1 MSEGQSRTAV
11 RRMLRHARLWIWVAL
26 TTAVALGLGRVPLFG
41 TLGYELALASC
52 VLAMIGGLDLGAA
65 LARELQR
72 MPAVGI
78 ARATYPGRSLARS
91 TAVAAGLAVAVAA
104 IPGVIAA
111 VRGLWLT
118 TCDWT
123 FGLECY
129 IAMPLAT
136 AALAGALGHIIGV
149 AVGPRR
155 FWCAALAQLPWL
167 LIGAHA
173 LWWFYVTPP
182 VFSYNAVLGYFPGN
196 IYDENL
202 QLTAA
207 LVWSRLEQLA
217 WLVALA
223 ALVANRLDVASFRLV
238 WRGPRP
244 YGRRVLPLVVAA
256 LATAGAVTLR
266 WNGGALGYAI
276 DGDDVAEALGGRYE
290 TAHFVI
296 HYAKTKAIDD
306 EIELIAED
314 HELRYAQVVAQLGVE
329 PDGKIESYY
338 FADNDQKARWFGPKN
353 VDMAKPW
360 QRAIFIDHR
369 AFPHPTLRHE
379 IAHAVASEFGDPWFG
394 VSARRVLGMPL
405 LVNPG
410 LIEGLAVAV
419 DWPGDYDRMTPHEA
433 VRALEAMGSTPDV
446 SELMSLR
453 FLEVSAS
460 RSYMT
465 AGSFLRYLLEHYGAA
480 RLRALYH
487 NGGDFLAAYGESFA
501 QLEDAW
507 RAMIETIAVPPE
519 AIEASRER
527 FRAGSVFSRPCP
539 HATAARRERADE
551 DFLAGHRERAI
562 MLMRENCSE
571 QPEEPQHRIHL
582 GEMLS
587 AGDASERAEALRLWT
602 AIADDAAG
610 ATSTVRVDAFDHL
623 IRTAAQAGDLTRTAA
638 LLARASELPVEGQRA
653 RTVEAERFAL
663 DHTGP
668 ARAALVAYFFAG
680 RVLDPQLAAW
690 LATVAEPD
698 LGLGHYLLGLRRDG
712 ASDWSGAAT
721 ELDRGLTLGLP
732 GPLFVKNAARQLAIT
747 AYRAHRTELV
757 EHAITALRE
766 SPGMGIV
773 DGLLATDWEQ
783 RLTFD
788 RTGHL

>member
-1 MSEGQSRTAV
+1 MSDGQSRAAV
-11 RRMLRHARLWIWVAL
+11 RRMLRRARLWIWVAL
-26 TTAVALGLGRVPLFG
+26 TTAVALALGRVPLFG

-65 LARELQR
+65 VARELQR
-72 MPAVGI
+72 MPAAGI

-91 TAVAAGLAVAVAA
+91 TTVAAGLAVAVAA

-129 IAMPLAT
+129 VAMPLAT

-155 FWCAALAQLPWL
+155 FLGAPLAHLPWL
-167 LIGAHA
+167 VLGAHA

-207 LVWSRLEQLA
+207 LGWSRLEQLA
-217 WLVALA
+217 WLVALV

-244 YGRRVLPLVVAA
+244 YSRRVLPLVVAVIA
-256 LATAGAVTLR
+256 AAGAVTLR

-276 DGDDVAEALGGRYE
+276 DDDDVAEALGGRFE

-306 EIELIAED
+306 EIELIAAD

-329 PDGKIESYY
+329 ADGKIESYY
-338 FADNDQKARWFGPKN
+338 FADNEQKARWFGPKS

-379 IAHAVASEFGDPWFG
+379 IAHVVAGGFGDPWFG
-394 VSARRVLGMPL
+394 VSSRRLLGMPV

-419 DWPGDYDRMTPHEA
+419 DWPGDYERMTPHEA
-433 VRALEAMGSTPDV
+433 VRALEAMGSAPDV

-465 AGSFLRYLLEHYGAA
+465 AGSFLRFMLEHYGAQ
-480 RLRALYH
+480 RLRTVYR
-487 NGGDFLAAYGESFA
+487 NGGDFQAAYGQPFDEL
-501 QLEDAW
+501 QDEW
-507 RAMIETIAVPPE
+507 RAMIETVAVPRE

-539 HATAARRERADE
+539 HATATRREHADE
-551 DFLAGHRERAI
+551 EFVAGHREHAI
-562 MLMRENCSE
+562 ALMRENCSD
-571 QPEEPQHRIHL
+571 QPEESQHRIHL

-587 AGDASERAEALRLWT
+587 VGDASERAEALRLWT
-602 AIADDAAG
+602 QIADDPTG
-610 ATSTVRVDAFDHL
+610 ATSSVRVDAFDHL
-623 IRTAAQAGDLTRTAA
+623 MRIAAQAGDLARTRA
-638 LLARASELPVEGQRA
+638 LLARASELPVDGQRA
-653 RTVEAERFAL
+653 RTLEAERFAL

-668 ARAALVAYFFAG
+668 ARAALVGYFFAG
-680 RVLDPQLAAW
+680 RALDPQLAAL
-690 LATVAEPD
+690 LATIAEPD
-698 LGLGHYLLGLRRDG
+698 LGLGHYLLGLRRHG

-732 GPLFVKNAARQLAIT
+732 SPLFVKNAARQLAI
-747 AYRAHRTELV
+747 AGYRAHRVDLV
-757 EHAITALRE
+757 ERAIAALRE

-783 RLTFD
+783 RLKFD
-788 RTGHL
+788 QTGKL